1 MGGDASHLASK
12 QVVVGT
18 TGAGSLAEA
27 LGVIGTIALLIT
39 RQYMER
45 SV

>member
-1 MGGDASHLASK
+1 MGGDASHLARK

-18 TGAGSLAEA
+18 TGAGSLAEI
-27 LGVIGTIALLIT
+27 LGVIGTIAHIIT
-39 RQYMER
+39 TQYMER